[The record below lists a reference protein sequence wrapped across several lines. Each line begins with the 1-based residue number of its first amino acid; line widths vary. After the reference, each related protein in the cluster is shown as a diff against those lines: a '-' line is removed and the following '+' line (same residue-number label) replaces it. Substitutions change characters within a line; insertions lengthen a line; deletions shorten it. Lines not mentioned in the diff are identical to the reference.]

1 MLGKAVDAAT
11 QLLLANDKSP
21 SRRVGQTDTRDSHY
35 YFALYWAQALAAQT
49 EDQDLA
55 NVFAELAA
63 ALAGNE
69 KTITA
74 ELAST
79 QGKPCDLG
87 GYYHAASDKV
97 ALVMRPSA
105 TLNSIIG

>member
-1 MLGKAVDAAT
+1 MILSG
-11 QLLLANDKSP
+11 
-21 SRRVGQTDTRDSHY
+21 
-35 YFALYWAQALAAQT
+35 
-49 EDQDLA
+49 
-55 NVFAELAA
+55 LAA
-63 ALAGNE
+63 ALADNE
-69 KTITA
+69 KTIIA

-79 QGKPCDLG
+79 QGNPCDLG

>member
-1 MLGKAVDAAT
+1 
-11 QLLLANDKSP
+11 
-21 SRRVGQTDTRDSHY
+21 
-35 YFALYWAQALAAQT
+35 
-49 EDQDLA
+49 
-55 NVFAELAA
+55 LAA
-63 ALAGNE
+63 ALADNE

-79 QGKPCDLG
+79 QGTPCDLG

>member
-1 MLGKAVDAAT
+1 MV
-11 QLLLANDKSP
+11 NDKSP

-55 NVFAELAA
+55 NDFDELAA
-63 ALAGNE
+63 ALAANE
-69 KTITA
+69 KTINA

-87 GYYHAASDKV
+87 GYDHAASDKV

-105 TLNSIIG
+105 TLNSIFG